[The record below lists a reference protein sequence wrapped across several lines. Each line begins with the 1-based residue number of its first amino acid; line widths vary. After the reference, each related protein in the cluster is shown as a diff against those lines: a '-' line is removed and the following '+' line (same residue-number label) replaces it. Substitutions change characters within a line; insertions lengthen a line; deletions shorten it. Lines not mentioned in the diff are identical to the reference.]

1 MIPVNNQALY
11 SEALACLKEHK
22 RQDGRGFK
30 GRFIQIFLGM
40 KFFQNSIP
48 SMYSGSF
55 ISTELFQ
62 LLLDDMYSKS
72 SRSADNCVL
81 ALFEDSYLARTGLI
95 GPGNAVLQNTWR
107 NNLNLQ
113 KGIGCYASPADLSS
127 LTFLD
132 QDRRQCRYLH
142 PGPGAGL
149 AGGKCNLCPT
159 GATYRSESHRKWL
172 RIDPGGNGYA
182 VTDLQNISNYL
193 PYVAPAGVRIPIIP
207 LIVALYYDATPGLVT
222 GTRSSVSLEE
232 FAVDFNF
239 SPQEI
244 AAYFDNSL
252 GSPLNRRVVQ
262 SAAWAM
268 AGVVSVPAVPVQ
280 AQTAVTSPVVATP
293 NLIGTPTPPPGVNTG
308 WGAEQYVASALIS
321 SGWNAYVVARQQ
333 LGYDIFAQRGRQR
346 RHVEVKSSLGLCSP
360 SLTAREWQ
368 QAEHYQDEY
377 ILAIVENFNPVG
389 QNVIYWVR
397 NPAANC
403 VSTRQTSISHSIP
416 RSSWVSAVIDISLL

>member
-1 MIPVNNQALY
+1 MIPVDNQTLY
-11 SEALACLKEHK
+11 REALACLREHK
-22 RQDGRGFK
+22 RQVGRGFK

-48 SMYSGSF
+48 SIYSGSF
-55 ISTELFQ
+55 ITTELFQ
-62 LLLDDMYSKS
+62 LLLDDMYCKS

-81 ALFEDSYLARTGLI
+81 ALFEDSYLARTGLT
-95 GPGNAVLQNTWR
+95 GPGNSSAQNTWR
-107 NNLNLQ
+107 NNLNIQ
-113 KGIGCYASPADLSS
+113 KGIGCYAPPADLSS

-132 QDRRQCRYLH
+132 QDRRQCRYLQSA
-142 PGPGAGL
+142 PGAGF
-149 AGGKCNLCPT
+149 AGGRCSLCPT
-159 GATYRSESHRKWL
+159 GEYRNESHRKWL

-193 PYVAPAGVRIPIIP
+193 PYVAPAGVRIPVIP
-207 LIVALYYDATPGLVT
+207 LIVALYYDAPPGLVT
-222 GTRSSVSLEE
+222 GTRSSVSIEE

-239 SPQEI
+239 SLQEI
-244 AAYFDNSL
+244 AAYFDTSL
-252 GSPLNRRVVQ
+252 ESPLNRRVVQ

-268 AGVVSVPAVPVQ
+268 AEVVSAPAVPVQ
-280 AQTAVTSPVVATP
+280 AQTAVISPVVATP

-308 WGAEQYVASALIS
+308 WEAEQYVASALIS

-346 RHVEVKSSLGLCSP
+346 RHIEVKSSLGLCSP

-368 QAEHYQDEY
+368 QAEYYQDEY

-389 QNVIYWVR
+389 QNVIYWVK

-403 VSTRQTSISHSIP
+403 VSTRQTSISHSIS